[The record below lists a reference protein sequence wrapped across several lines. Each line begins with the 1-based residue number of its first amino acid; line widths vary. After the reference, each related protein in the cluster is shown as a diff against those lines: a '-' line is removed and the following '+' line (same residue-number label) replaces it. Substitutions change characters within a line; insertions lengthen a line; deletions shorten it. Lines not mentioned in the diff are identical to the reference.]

1 MLTPVRS
8 DIIGGELALCW
19 SDGSEQFIPLRK
31 LREECPCAWCK
42 GEPDVAGPAHAL
54 PERPPFT
61 PESFQLVSMEPIG
74 GYGLRLTWGDGHSAG
89 IYTYDTLRGL

>member
-1 MLTPVRS
+1 MVTPVRS

-19 SDGSEQFIPLRK
+19 SDGSEQFIPLQK

-54 PERPPFT
+54 P
-61 PESFQLVSMEPIG
+61 
-74 GYGLRLTWGDGHSAG
+74 
-89 IYTYDTLRGL
+89 